1 MTNLLVKVSYF
12 CIEGQLDMASI
23 VVFANSYLRNISRPH
38 FGPTFAS
45 ADEGLYGRPAFI
57 VAHG

>member
-1 MTNLLVKVSYF
+1 
-12 CIEGQLDMASI
+12 MASI